1 MIEDFIS
8 GRRKIAVVGLGY
20 VGLPLCISFGKV
32 FDGVIGFDI
41 SESRIKGLLSGVDH
55 TGEVSI
61 DDMKKTSVDFTS
73 NPEKLREAHIIIIAV
88 PTPVD
93 LHKIPDLKP
102 LKSASEI
109 IGKHMIK
116 GVIVVYESTV
126 YPGVTEEICGPIL
139 EQFSGM
145 KAGVD
150 FKLGYSPERINPG
163 DKTHTL
169 ENIVKV
175 VAGQDMETT
184 ELLAG
189 IYGKVAKAGIYRAPD
204 IKTAEAAKVIENI
217 QRDLNIALIN
227 ELSVIFHKLGID
239 TREVLEAARTKWN
252 FLFFEPGLVGGH
264 CIGVD
269 PYYLTLKAQ
278 EVDYHPDVILSG
290 RRINDHMGKYIAEQ
304 TIKEL
309 INADICFT
317 GNKILILGCTF
328 KENIKD
334 VRNTR
339 VVDIYDELKEYGIGS
354 FIYDP
359 EADRNEFKLEYGID
373 LLDSPEDHSPY
384 DGIIVAVRH
393 QIFNKYSPEYLKS
406 LCKSKSPVFIDVKGF
421 LNKNSLVSVGFKY
434 WRL

>member
-169 ENIVKV
+169 EK
-175 VAGQDMETT
+175 
-184 ELLAG
+184 
-189 IYGKVAKAGIYRAPD
+189 
-204 IKTAEAAKVIENI
+204 
-217 QRDLNIALIN
+217 
-227 ELSVIFHKLGID
+227 
-239 TREVLEAARTKWN
+239 
-252 FLFFEPGLVGGH
+252 
-264 CIGVD
+264 
-269 PYYLTLKAQ
+269 
-278 EVDYHPDVILSG
+278 
-290 RRINDHMGKYIAEQ
+290 
-304 TIKEL
+304 
-309 INADICFT
+309 
-317 GNKILILGCTF
+317 
-328 KENIKD
+328 
-334 VRNTR
+334 
-339 VVDIYDELKEYGIGS
+339 
-354 FIYDP
+354 
-359 EADRNEFKLEYGID
+359 
-373 LLDSPEDHSPY
+373 
-384 DGIIVAVRH
+384 
-393 QIFNKYSPEYLKS
+393 
-406 LCKSKSPVFIDVKGF
+406 
-421 LNKNSLVSVGFKY
+421 
-434 WRL
+434 